1 MAIRRISY
9 LEPGKGELVMPVA
22 PESYNVSFEKQINT
36 VNITSIGDVTYAG
49 YRKATS
55 WTDKFLLPAHSY
67 SFNNAGADTNPKYYI
82 AVSYTHLRERVQI
95 SKRNTFEDAA
105 AKLADL
111 EDDIGE
117 EINRF
122 IAMKTMITRQIDCVP
137 DNLYATLLS
146 KRYLSMKTWEEIADD
161 LNYDLRTVYKL
172 HDKAL
177 KAFENSNGQSETFK
191 FTASV

>member
-1 MAIRRISY
+1 MTTKEYLGQIRNLDRRITAKIEEKEAVKGV
-9 LEPGKGELVMPVA
+9 LERV
-22 PESYNVSFEKQINT
+22 
-36 VNITSIGDVTYAG
+36 TS
-49 YRKATS
+49 S
-55 WTDKFLLPAHSY
+55 
-67 SFNNAGADTNPKYYI
+67 
-82 AVSYTHLRERVQI
+82 LRERVQI
-95 SKRNTFEDAA
+95 SQRNTFEDAA

>member
-1 MAIRRISY
+1 MTTKEYLGQIRNLDRRISAKIEEKEAVKGV
-9 LEPGKGELVMPVA
+9 LERV
-22 PESYNVSFEKQINT
+22 
-36 VNITSIGDVTYAG
+36 TS
-49 YRKATS
+49 S
-55 WTDKFLLPAHSY
+55 
-67 SFNNAGADTNPKYYI
+67 
-82 AVSYTHLRERVQI
+82 LRERVQI

>member
-1 MAIRRISY
+1 MTTKEYLGQIRNLDRRISAKIEEKEAVKGV
-9 LEPGKGELVMPVA
+9 LERV
-22 PESYNVSFEKQINT
+22 
-36 VNITSIGDVTYAG
+36 TS
-49 YRKATS
+49 S
-55 WTDKFLLPAHSY
+55 
-67 SFNNAGADTNPKYYI
+67 
-82 AVSYTHLRERVQI
+82 LRERVQI
-95 SKRNTFEDAA
+95 SKRDTFEDDA

>member
-1 MAIRRISY
+1 MTTKEYLGQIRNLDRRISAKIEEKEAVKGV
-9 LEPGKGELVMPVA
+9 LERV
-22 PESYNVSFEKQINT
+22 
-36 VNITSIGDVTYAG
+36 TS
-49 YRKATS
+49 S
-55 WTDKFLLPAHSY
+55 
-67 SFNNAGADTNPKYYI
+67 
-82 AVSYTHLRERVQI
+82 LRERVQI

-146 KRYLSMKTWEEIADD
+146 KRYLSMKTWEEIAD
-161 LNYDLRTVYKL
+161 
-172 HDKAL
+172 
-177 KAFENSNGQSETFK
+177 
-191 FTASV
+191 